1 MGQGRMGRK
10 GKGPSALWRT
20 SAARPESFQIFSAHR
35 CRQRSPKL
43 SSAPTLHPLILCAA
57 DMKIS
62 NHSEVPVYTISG
74 SNTAR
79 PLPEWLA
86 RKRKRSL
93 KQDPEYAS
101 RIELLQDFEFE
112 EASSC
117 VRVSEDGNWVMSTG
131 MLMLMRRI
139 LVPSKHRADSQPLQ
153 APTNPRYTC
162 ITHHTFPCHSRAIQT
177 SSIRRSFCCLP
188 TTPSPYT
195 FKQTVSL
202 NFTPLGDSTTRL
214 VYHGMDA
221 T

>member
-1 MGQGRMGRK
+1 MVASWLSSRSFHRSGLDEDGAFGTSRQDSGYPSLHGWSK
-10 GKGPSALWRT
+10 GKVQGGVAYMPCNAWGDATDVVRDAGGADVERGRGGRERVRQSYGA
-20 SAARPESFQIFSAHR
+20 SAARPESLQIFSAHR
-35 CRQRSPKL
+35 RRQRSPKL
-43 SSAPTLHPLILCAA
+43 SSAPTLHPLIFCAA

-117 VRVSEDGNWVMSTG
+117 VRVSEDGNWIMSTG
-131 MLMLMRRI
+131 M
-139 LVPSKHRADSQPLQ
+139 P
-153 APTNPRYTC
+153 
-162 ITHHTFPCHSRAIQT
+162 
-177 SSIRRSFCCLP
+177 
-188 TTPSPYT
+188 
-195 FKQTVSL
+195 
-202 NFTPLGDSTTRL
+202 
-214 VYHGMDA
+214 
-221 T
+221 